1 MVILKLTA
9 RKSTGPHGV
18 PRHQL
23 APRAGEETGESSNS
37 HRFPRRTRKNLKEE
51 IKDLKAELKNLEHD
65 FYHSRLEFY
74 EARASLEQANRN
86 TVRAIEQ
93 RNDAWT
99 REDVTR
105 AELHGLQQYTAQI
118 EQFNDMIYEEV
129 HQLYDQLHPMVPPV
143 VEDPEDELVEEPD
156 EEQEPSMNEEIEPT
170 ENIYAEDEDEEVE
183 PELILEEEDDDED
196 MIIIDDD

>member
-1 MVILKLTA
+1 MARIKLTA

-23 APRAGEETGESSNS
+23 APRAGEETGESSNGR
-37 HRFPRRTRKNLKEE
+37 RFPRRTRKNLKEE

-105 AELHGLQQYTAQI
+105 AQLHGLQQYTAQI
-118 EQFNDMIYEEV
+118 EQFNDMLHEEV
-129 HQLYDQLHPMVPPV
+129 HQLYDQLHPLVPPV
-143 VEDPEDELVEEPD
+143 MEDPKDGVVEEPD
-156 EEQEPSMNEEIEPT
+156 VEQEPDVDEEIEP
-170 ENIYAEDEDEEVE
+170 AEDVHA
-183 PELILEEEDDDED
+183 EDDDEGD
-196 MIIIDDD
+196 GDPGR